1 MAKRKKM
8 TADEKADQKVKYY
21 QSLENKYQKRWKN
34 SEQKG
39 MDTYKKMQATKDKKE
54 KAKLKT
60 RWQKITKVVGAE
72 NNARKHY
79 QKLRKNAEDERDAL
93 HKQQGSLAAIAE
105 KIAQHNAQFS
115 IDPSSGSNEGHAAI
129 FPSDG
134 SAKEPVYISPSDNES
149 EDTTSN
155 VTSWPVDEGAP
166 RADYVRVASK
176 TVSVGGI
183 ITGRDRTEAT
193 EKYNRLKSW
202 HNHHKT
208 LTYLGDINY
217 KHLVIND
224 LQNTYSDLRDNLKVS
239 IGFTF
244 IYWAQVT
251 TSTGKNAKK
260 KTSKSSKRVA
270 GSRNK
275 KYTAITVKKGQTLL
289 GLAKRYNTSVKW
301 LQKVNH
307 IKNPNRI
314 STGEHLYVGKK
325 VNKKAKGK
333 IRVK

>member
-1 MAKRKKM
+1 
-8 TADEKADQKVKYY
+8 
-21 QSLENKYQKRWKN
+21 
-34 SEQKG
+34 
-39 MDTYKKMQATKDKKE
+39 MDTYKKMQATNDKKE
-54 KAKLKT
+54 KAKLNT
-60 RWQKITKVVGAE
+60 RWKKITKTVGAD
-72 NNARKHY
+72 NNARKRY
-79 QKLRKNAEDERDAL
+79 KKLRENAESERDAL
-93 HKQQGSLAAIAE
+93 HKQQGDLAAIAD

-115 IDPSSGSNEGHAAI
+115 IDPSSSSNEGHAAI
-129 FPSDG
+129 YPSDG
-134 SAKEPVYISPSDNES
+134 SQNPIIISPSDNES

-155 VTSWPVDEGAP
+155 VTSYPVDEGAP

-183 ITGRDRTEAT
+183 ITGRNRAEAN
-193 EKYNRLKSW
+193 EKFAKLQSW

-208 LTYLGDINY
+208 LTYQGDINY

-289 GLAKRYNTSVKW
+289 GIAKRYNTSVKW

-307 IKNPNRI
+307 IKNPNKI
-314 STGEHLYVGKK
+314 DAGQHMYVGKK
-325 VNKKAKGK
+325 TNKKARGK

>member
-39 MDTYKKMQATKDKKE
+39 MDTYNKMQKTKDKKE
-54 KAKLKT
+54 KAKLNT
-60 RWQKITKVVGAE
+60 RWKKITKVVGAN

-79 QKLRKNAEDERDAL
+79 MKLRKDAEKERRAL
-93 HKQQGSLAAIAE
+93 HKQQGDLAAIAD

-115 IDPSSGSNEGHAAI
+115 IDPSSSNNEGHAAI
-129 FPSDG
+129 YPSDG
-134 SAKEPVYISPSDNES
+134 SQNPIFISPSDNES

-155 VTSWPVDEGAP
+155 VTSYPVDEGAP
-166 RADYVRVASK
+166 RSDYVRVASK

-183 ITGRDRTEAT
+183 ITGRNRSEASQKY
-193 EKYNRLKSW
+193 EKLKSW
-202 HNHHKT
+202 HNHNKT
-208 LTYLGDINY
+208 LTYQGDINY

-260 KTSKSSKRVA
+260 KTSKSSKRIA

-289 GLAKRYNTSVKW
+289 GIAKRYNTSVKW

-307 IKNPNRI
+307 IKNPNKI
-314 STGEHLYVGKK
+314 DAGQHMYVGKK
-325 VNKKAKGK
+325 TNKKARGK